1 MSLNESSSG
10 SRSAAAAEPSEAQSV
25 LIADD
30 DDSLREQLHVYL
42 SSRGIRCLLAETGAR
57 ALQVLRQHRPAV
69 VVLDIR
75 LPDANGMELAARI
88 AAMTPRPRI
97 ILMSGYD
104 DAVIEASKAEL
115 DVFALIEKPVPLR
128 IVARSIDQ
136 ALNRAA

>member
-1 MSLNESSSG
+1 MSLNEPSSD

-30 DDSLREQLHVYL
+30 DDSLREQLHAYL
-42 SSRGIRCLLAETGAR
+42 SSRGIRCLLAENGTR
-57 ALQVLRQHRPAV
+57 ALQVLQQHRPAV

-75 LPDANGMELAARI
+75 LPDLSGMEVAARI

-104 DAVIEASKAEL
+104 DAVTEAGKAEL
-115 DVFALIEKPVPLR
+115 DIFAVIEKPVPLR
-128 IVARSIDQ
+128 VIARHLDK
-136 ALNRAA
+136 AFENE